1 MDGAKAFNLSPYVLN
16 LPPVKDYYAARQKIL
31 LGQLKEPPAVWIGGE
46 QVSLYMEDFFEERPV
61 LQEGEVRAN
70 TSGTV
75 SAYGL
80 SEYVLRE
87 DNTVTLFGLQIFH
100 PSYVLYVH
108 TEEAWKQHASTRSS
122 PLGSISSPLTLHIK
136 RTRQQIKV

>member
-61 LQEGEVRAN
+61 LQEGEVRTN

-100 PSYVLYVH
+100 PSYVLYVR
-108 TEEAWKQHASTRSS
+108 TYRRSLETTREH
-122 PLGSISSPLTLHIK
+122 PKLPTRQHIK
-136 RTRQQIKV
+136 PSHAAYKAH